1 MYKNEMVHNL
11 RELVRRLMRDIGVL
25 ERNEASCCGMT
36 LGQCH
41 AIVEIGRAGELSLN
55 ELAELLNLDNSTM
68 SRAVN
73 NLVEQG
79 YAVREADREDRR
91 YVKIVLTAQGS
102 KTYKAIES
110 GMESYFEDVLGS
122 IAEEKHEQVL
132 ESLILLEAALKG
144 KKCC

>member
-1 MYKNEMVHNL
+1 MNKGEMVHNL
-11 RELVRRLMRDIGVL
+11 RESVRKLMRDIGVL
-25 ERNEASCCGMT
+25 ERNEASCCSMT

-79 YAVREADREDRR
+79 YLVREADKADRR
-91 YVKIVLTAQGS
+91 YVKILLTEQGLS
-102 KTYKAIES
+102 TFKSIET
-110 GMESYFEDVLGS
+110 GMERYFEDILDS
-122 IAEEKHEQVL
+122 IPEEKQEQVV
-132 ESLILLEAALKG
+132 ESLSLLEAALKG

>member
-1 MYKNEMVHNL
+1 MNKSEMVHNL
-11 RELVRRLMRDIGVL
+11 RELVRKLMRDIGVL
-25 ERNEASCCGMT
+25 ERNEASCCSMT

-79 YAVREADREDRR
+79 YLVREADKADRR
-91 YVKIVLTAQGS
+91 YVKILLTEQGLS
-102 KTYKAIES
+102 TFKSIET
-110 GMESYFEDVLGS
+110 GMERYFEDILDS
-122 IAEEKHEQVL
+122 IPEEKQEQVI
-132 ESLILLEAALKG
+132 ESLYLLEAALRG

>member
-1 MYKNEMVHNL
+1 MYKKEMVHNL
-11 RELVRRLMRDIGVL
+11 RELVRQLMRDIGVL

-91 YVKIVLTAQGS
+91 YIKILLTEQG
-102 KTYKAIES
+102 KRAYKAIES
-110 GMESYFEDVLGS
+110 SMESYFEDVLGS
-122 IAEEKHEQVL
+122 IPEEKHQQVL
-132 ESLILLEAALKG
+132 ESLIVLEAALKG

>member
-1 MYKNEMVHNL
+1 MNKSEMVHNL
-11 RELVRRLMRDIGVL
+11 RELVRMLMRNFGVL

-41 AIVEIGRAGELSLN
+41 AIVEIGRAGAVSLN

-73 NLVEQG
+73 NLVDQG
-79 YAVREADREDRR
+79 YAVREADKADRR
-91 YVKIVLTAQGS
+91 YVKILLTEQG
-102 KTYKAIES
+102 TAVYKAIES
-110 GMESYFEDVLGS
+110 GMETFFQDILDS
-122 IAEEKHEQVL
+122 IPAEKHGQVL
-132 ESLILLEAALKG
+132 ESLSLLDTALRG

>member
-1 MYKNEMVHNL
+1 MNKGEMVHNL
-11 RELVRRLMRDIGVL
+11 RELVRMLMRNFGVL
-25 ERNEASCCGMT
+25 ERNEASCCDMT

-41 AIVEIGRAGELSLN
+41 AIVEIGRAGEISLN

-73 NLVEQG
+73 NLVDQG
-79 YAVREADREDRR
+79 YAVREADKADRR
-91 YVKIVLTAQGS
+91 YIRIVLTEQGIE
-102 KTYKAIES
+102 TYKAIES
-110 GMESYFEDVLGS
+110 GMESYFEDILES
-122 IAEEKHEQVL
+122 IPEEKHEQVL